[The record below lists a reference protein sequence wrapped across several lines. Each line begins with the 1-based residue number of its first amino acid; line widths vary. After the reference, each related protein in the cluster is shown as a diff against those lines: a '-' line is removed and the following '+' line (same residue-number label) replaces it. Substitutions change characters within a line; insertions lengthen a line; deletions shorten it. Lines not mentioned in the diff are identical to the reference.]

1 MAAAAK
7 KMVDPARSGK
17 VWVGQRPAALGVQA
31 SGVCLKIEAWVV
43 VSTLYPAEEWATEL
57 TRRGLVPL
65 IPKVEERQPATPR
78 RPARLVPVP
87 AWPGYVL
94 VGVVPGVPWQV
105 AEQASRN
112 NVTVLRRPG
121 QGQVPAYLDPDL
133 VAALFDAMDDRWVI
147 RPMAEE
153 PRGYAKGEA
162 VRVVKGPWSDW
173 VATVAQA
180 STGERVR
187 VLVDLFGRTT
197 RLELPANAVERVGA

>member
-7 KMVDPARSGK
+7 KTVDWGRIGK
-17 VWVGQRPAALGVQA
+17 VWLESRPDALGVQA

-43 VSTLYPAEEWATEL
+43 VSTLYPAEEWAAEL
-57 TRRGLVPL
+57 SRRGLVPL
-65 IPKVEERQPATPR
+65 IPKVEERQPATLR
-78 RPARLVPVP
+78 RPARIVPVA

-105 AEQASRN
+105 AEHDSRG
-112 NVTVLRRPG
+112 NVSVLRRPG
-121 QGQVPAYLDPDL
+121 QRHVPAYLDPGL
-133 VAALFDAMDDRWVI
+133 VEALFDAMDERWVI
-147 RPMAEE
+147 RSVAEE

-180 STGERVR
+180 STGDRVR

-197 RLELPANAVERVGA
+197 RLDLPAEAVARVAG